1 MHTGTRR
8 LGARATTLAAVLAAA
23 ACLIGL
29 TASAAWAAYPNSMAA
44 TGDSITR
51 AFNTCSFPFIDCPAN
66 SWATGTNTTVNSF
79 YLRILANNP
88 GIREHLNNDAV
99 SGAKM
104 AELRGQVEN
113 AVRQRVE
120 YVVIE
125 MGAND
130 VCTSEEGTMT
140 TVANYESQLRSAL
153 ATLTS
158 GLPSVKISLGSIPNI
173 YWLWS
178 LLHTNRSA
186 VSTWNSLGICQSMLR
201 NPTSTT
207 REDEERRLR
216 VQRREVE
223 FNTVLA
229 NVCATYLTCE
239 FDRDTGYEFRFEANE
254 VNTRDYFHPAIRGQA
269 TIAAI
274 EWPLVR
280 F

>member
-8 LGARATTLAAVLAAA
+8 LGARAITTAAVLATA
-23 ACLIGL
+23 ACLLGL
-29 TASAAWAAYPNSMAA
+29 TASAAWAVYPNSMAA

-51 AFNTCSFPFIDCPAN
+51 AFNTCSFPFTDCPAN
-66 SWATGTNTTVNSF
+66 SWATGSNTTVNSF
-79 YLRILANNP
+79 YLRILAVNA

-99 SGAKM
+99 SGAQMK
-104 AELRGQVEN
+104 ELPTQMTNVI
-113 AVRQRVE
+113 RQRVE
-120 YVVIE
+120 YVVVA

-140 TVANYESQLRSAL
+140 SVASYESNLKSAL
-153 ATLTS
+153 ASLTRE
-158 GLPSVKISLGSIPNI
+158 LPNVKISLGSIPNV

-178 LLHTNRSA
+178 LLHTNSSA

-229 NVCATYLTCE
+229 NVCATYVHCE
-239 FDRDTGYEFRFEANE
+239 FDNNTGYNYRFEANE
-254 VNTRDYFHPAIRGQA
+254 VSTRDYFHPAVRGQA

-274 EWPLVR
+274 EWPVVR